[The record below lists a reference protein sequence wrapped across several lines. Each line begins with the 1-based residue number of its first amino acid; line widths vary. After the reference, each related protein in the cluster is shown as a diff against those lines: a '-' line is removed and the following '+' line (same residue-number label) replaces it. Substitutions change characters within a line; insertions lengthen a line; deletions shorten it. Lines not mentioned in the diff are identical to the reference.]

1 MFRFISA
8 WLQVVLRY
16 IAAWLQAAAA
26 AAAAAA
32 DKLDAASLSLQ
43 GTAAMDF
50 PATVSLGPLHRQ
62 LHSFRAATN
71 NLPDGVSDG
80 EVRRLEEDLET
91 LFTELK
97 IVSEADDPSFTARCW
112 MKEVRELRYDAE
124 DFFNEVPRSSAGA
137 GRSALHTLILSIP
150 RKLKLRR
157 QVAEAFSDLCARA
170 KDASQRRQS
179 FQLGPATIRPESG
192 QVNVSRSKSL
202 GLIGLEESMDKLVKL
217 MALDD
222 QEIAELLA
230 FDSED
235 TEQLVQVVPI
245 FGSAGVGKTT
255 LARTFY
261 RNFGGKFQCRAF
273 VRVSR
278 NPDMRRMLSS
288 MLSQIKA
295 PPVHGF
301 PDVQDL
307 IDHIRG
313 YLQCKRY
320 LIVIDDLW
328 ASSTWDI
335 ISRAFPDGDCCCRII
350 VTTEI
355 KDVALAC
362 SRYQF
367 KYMYE
372 MSPLNGDQSRQL
384 FLGRVFGSENGCPP
398 DFKEVT
404 YEIIRK
410 CGGLPLA
417 TENIASMLA
426 CELNIDQWK
435 HIRDSLP
442 SVLRLRTDPSS
453 EGLKEVLNIIYD
465 NLSPYLKTCLL
476 YLIMYP
482 EGSTISKDELVTQW
496 ITEDFIGEGQDREKI
511 ARHYFDELVS
521 RGMIQPL
528 DRNYN
533 DEVLTCTVHHMVLDL
548 IRYKSLEENFIII
561 VSCFQTITGLPD
573 KVRRLSVQFGGAK
586 CANIPAD
593 FMMTQVRSLIFF
605 GFLNCVPSFVEYKL
619 LRVLILHIWADQSKI
634 FDLTRISKLFQL
646 RYLKIDCNITVHLP
660 DEIQQLRFLE
670 TLELHAP
677 VSDMPSDISCLP
689 LLHTLGYFDLGK
701 NSIENVQSLGEL
713 NNLQDLHLTWSNI
726 SDPDNLKNNM
736 QCLGS
741 ILRKLGNLKSLTL
754 VRAASSH
761 ADVTLIRA
769 ASSHPDVLDDAGGAI
784 LGISGDVLSSV
795 SSPPPLLQRLELSG
809 RCCIFASLPEWTK
822 ELGNLCILKISVRKL
837 LRKDI
842 DILKGLPALMA
853 LSLYVWTAPVG
864 KVVFDSEGFS
874 ILKYFKFTCAA
885 PCLAFLIGSMPSVR
899 ELKLAFNANRM
910 EQYSQIVAGLEYL
923 IELKEITAKVGGT
936 GADESDKRY
945 AESALRG
952 AIANHPCA
960 PIITVQCVDRILYGE
975 DDMSAVTQEQEH
987 WTLEEE
993 HEIQEESLDPLPEL
1007 IPIPSTQTQMRDGSQ
1022 NGGTDSSREVL
1033 TQTREEVQDELI
1045 ERSMEV
1051 LTHEREHL
1059 TLERQHE
1066 IHEELLDPLPEVVST
1081 SSTQTQ
1087 VREEVRDGEIGRS
1100 MEVLTQEQ
1108 EQCIVEQQD
1117 EMTDGVLDVQ
1127 IGTLMEVLAQEE
1139 QWRNNMQNSGIGR
1152 SMAVVSASHGTLDPL
1167 LDKLNALLSEEYGN
1181 LEGVLHEV
1189 SALKSELTLMHTAVR
1204 KYTMLEDPDVQVKLW
1219 LSLLREFS
1227 YDAEDY
1233 IDKFIHQLD
1242 NGGHHGG
1249 FKQIFGKT
1257 ACQLKTLGSQ
1267 HEIAEKIDELKD
1279 RAKNLKASSY
1289 KMDDTACITSCH
1301 STVDPQLAALF
1312 VDSAHLVGIDSPR
1325 DDLAK
1330 WTVEVGNSSAK
1341 HHCRMLSIVGFG
1353 GLGKTTLANEVY
1365 RKAKGHFHCQAF
1377 VSVSQKP
1384 DIKKILM
1391 NLISQVSPHGFTKDT
1406 YNWDK
1411 MRFIRELRKLLKDKR
1426 YLVVIDDIWSISA
1439 WNIIKCAF
1447 PENNCSSRVITTT
1460 RIIEVARSC
1469 CMGQDDRMYE
1479 MQPLSDFHSK
1489 RLFLRRIF
1497 GSKDSP
1503 DMLKEVSNEIL
1514 KKCGGLPLAIISVSS
1529 LLANRPANKEEWE
1542 KVCALDKDIGLEE
1555 MNRILCLSY
1564 NALPDNL
1571 KTCLLYLS
1579 NFPEGCVIER
1589 ERLVRRW
1596 IAEGF
1601 ISENHGQS
1609 QQEVAEW
1616 YFYEFINRSMIQ
1628 AVDIRYDGKARAC
1641 RVHNMMLELI
1651 ISKSAE
1657 DNFVMVIRS
1666 RQTGLVNRHGCIRRL
1681 SVQHIDQNLAS
1692 VLANEDLS
1700 HVRSLTVTSSSCI
1713 EHLPSLACFE
1723 NLRVLDFEGCDGLE
1737 KYHMKGLGKFFQLK
1751 YLSLRGTWISHLPSE
1766 VVMLHNLETLDIRE
1780 THVEELPAEIVHLT
1794 KLQHLIASTD
1804 YVMPGIKIPDGIGN
1818 MRNLQVLLGC
1828 GISSGSVGALEEL
1841 GNLTNLNEL
1850 DVQYWGIGSEYKWHE
1865 DRFLSSLIKLGSC
1878 KLQSFR
1884 IWRKCPGDVK
1894 FLESWFPLPFSLQRF
1909 EMSGCYSF
1917 KWIPCWISPALTSL
1931 AYLEINIVEVTQTD
1945 LCILGEMPALL
1956 HLRLTCRTFRKER
1969 LIFYGRGFQHL
1980 KEFVYDAA
1988 VLPSGNLLFMEG
2000 ALPMLEDLS
2009 LIYCVSMVNA
2019 YGFFLGIE
2027 HLPRLK
2033 NAQIHLYKQGAA
2045 SSDIASAEVTIRNEA
2060 DDNPNCPRVTLVEHV
2075 KREDYCSDGCPN
2087 RTVTDQGLDANTTN
2101 QKVLIIFFTKF

>member
-1 MFRFISA
+1 
-8 WLQVVLRY
+8 
-16 IAAWLQAAAA
+16 
-26 AAAAAA
+26 
-32 DKLDAASLSLQ
+32 
-43 GTAAMDF
+43 
-50 PATVSLGPLHRQ
+50 
-62 LHSFRAATN
+62 
-71 NLPDGVSDG
+71 
-80 EVRRLEEDLET
+80 
-91 LFTELK
+91 
-97 IVSEADDPSFTARCW
+97 

-124 DFFNEVPRSSAGA
+124 DFFNEVPRPCAGGSSALLA
-137 GRSALHTLILSIP
+137 VILWIP
-150 RKLKLRR
+150 SKLKRRR
-157 QVAEAFSDLCARA
+157 QVAQALSDLRARA
-170 KDASQRRQS
+170 KDASRRRQS
-179 FQLGPATIRPESG
+179 FQLGPAKIKPGFG
-192 QVNVSRSKSL
+192 QAQTDVSRSKSL
-202 GLIGLEESMDKLVKL
+202 QLIGLEESMDKLVKL
-217 MALDD
+217 LALDD

-230 FDSED
+230 FDGED
-235 TEQLVQVVPI
+235 TEQQVQVVPI
-245 FGSAGVGKTT
+245 FGVAGVGKTT

-261 RNFGGKFQCRAF
+261 HNFRGKFQCRAF

-307 IDHIRG
+307 IEHVREH
-313 YLQCKRY
+313 LQFKRY

-335 ISRAFPDGDCCCRII
+335 ISRAFPDDDYCSRII

-372 MSPLNGDQSRQL
+372 MSPLNGDQSRQV
-384 FLGRVFGSENGCPP
+384 FLGGVFGSENGCPP

-404 YEIIRK
+404 YEIIQK

-417 TENIASMLA
+417 IENIASMLA
-426 CELNIDQWK
+426 SELNADQWK
-435 HIRDSLP
+435 RIRDSLP
-442 SVLRLRTDPSS
+442 SISSLRTSPSS
-453 EGLKEVLNIIYD
+453 EGLKEILNIIYN

-482 EGSTISKDELVTQW
+482 EGNTISKEELVKQW
-496 ITEDFIGEGQDREKI
+496 VAEDFISEGLDREKT
-511 ARHYFDELVS
+511 ARGYFDELVS
-521 RGMIQPL
+521 RGLIQPV

-533 DEVLTCTVHHMVLDL
+533 DEVLTCTIHHMVLDL
-548 IRYKSLEENFIII
+548 IWYKSLEENFIIN
-561 VSCFQTITGLPD
+561 VSCFQTTPGLPD

-593 FMMTQVRSLIFF
+593 FMTTQVRSLIFF
-605 GFLNCVPSFVEYKL
+605 GFLNCVPSVVEYKL
-619 LRVLILHIWADQSKI
+619 LRVLILHIWADEIKI
-634 FDLTRISKLFQL
+634 FDLARIGELFQL
-646 RYLKIDCNITVHLP
+646 RYLKIDGNIAIHLP
-660 DEIQQLRFLE
+660 DEIRQLNLLE

-677 VSDMPSDISCLP
+677 VNDMPDISCLP
-689 LLHTLGYFDLGK
+689 LLRTLGYFDLSK
-701 NSIENVQSLGEL
+701 NSLENVQSLSEL
-713 NNLQDLHLTWSNI
+713 NNLQDLHLTWPNTAE
-726 SDPDNLKNNM
+726 PDNLKNNM

-741 ILRKLGNLKSLTL
+741 ILWKLSNLKSLTL
-754 VRAASSH
+754 VPAASSH
-761 ADVTLIRA
+761 A
-769 ASSHPDVLDDAGGAI
+769 DVLDDAGGAI

-822 ELGNLCILKISVRKL
+822 KLGNLCILKISVRKL

-842 DILKGLPALMA
+842 NILKGLPALMA

-874 ILKYFKFTCAA
+874 VLKYFKFTCAA

-899 ELKLAFNANRM
+899 QLKLAFNANRM
-910 EQYSQIVAGLEYL
+910 EQYSKIVAGLEYL
-923 IELKEITAKVGGT
+923 IELEEITAKVAGT

-945 AESALRG
+945 VESALSG
-952 AIANHPCA
+952 ATANHPCA
-960 PIITVQCVDRILYGE
+960 PIITVQCVYRILHGE
-975 DDMSAVTQEQEH
+975 EDTSAVTQEQEH

-1007 IPIPSTQTQMRDGSQ
+1007 ISIPSTQTQMGDGIQ
-1022 NGGTDSSREVL
+1022 DGGTDRSREVL
-1033 TQTREEVQDELI
+1033 TQTREGVQDELI

-1051 LTHEREHL
+1051 LTHEGQHL

-1066 IHEELLDPLPEVVST
+1066 IHEELLYPLPEVVST

-1087 VREEVRDGEIGRS
+1087 VREEVQGGEIGRS

-1108 EQCIVEQQD
+1108 EQCILEQQD

-1127 IGTLMEVLAQEE
+1127 MEVLAQKE
-1139 QWRNNMQNSGIGR
+1139 QWRNNMQNSGIGK
-1152 SMAVVSASHGTLDPL
+1152 SMVVVSVSHGTLDPL
-1167 LDKLNALLSEEYGN
+1167 LDKLNALLTGEYGN

-1189 SALKSELTLMHTAVR
+1189 SALKSELALMHTAVR

-1242 NGGHHGG
+1242 NGGRHDG
-1249 FKQIFGKT
+1249 FKEIFGKT
-1257 ACQLKTLGSQ
+1257 ACQLKMLGSR

-1279 RAKNLKASSY
+1279 RARNLKASSY
-1289 KMDDTACITSCH
+1289 KMDNIACITPCH
-1301 STVDPQLAALF
+1301 STVDPQLAVPFA
-1312 VDSAHLVGIDSPR
+1312 DSAHLVGIDSPR

-1365 RKAKGHFHCQAF
+1365 RKAKWHFHCQAF

-1391 NLISQVSPHGFTKDT
+1391 NLISQVSPHGFTEDT

-1411 MRFIRELRKLLKDKR
+1411 MRFIRELRELLKDKR

-1439 WNIIKCAF
+1439 WDIIKCVF

-1460 RIIEVARSC
+1460 RIINVARSC

-1497 GSKDSP
+1497 GSEDSP
-1503 DMLKEVSNEIL
+1503 DMLEEVSNEIL

-1542 KVCALDKDIGLEE
+1542 KGCALDKDAGLEE
-1555 MNRILCLSY
+1555 MKRILCLSY

-1579 NFPEGCVIER
+1579 NFPEGCVIEK

-1616 YFYEFINRSMIQ
+1616 YFYELINRSMIQ
-1628 AVDIRYDGKARAC
+1628 AVDILYDGKARAC
-1641 RVHNMMLELI
+1641 RVHGMMLELI

-1657 DNFVMVIRS
+1657 QNFVTVIGS

-1713 EHLPSLACFE
+1713 KHLPSLACFE

-1737 KYHMKGLGKFFQLK
+1737 KYDMKGLDKFFQLK
-1751 YLSLRGTWISHLPSE
+1751 YLSLRDTWISHLPSE

-1818 MRNLQVLLGC
+1818 MRNLQVLVGC

-1850 DVQYWGIGSEYKWHE
+1850 DVQYWGIGSEYKRHE
-1865 DRFLSSLIKLGSC
+1865 GRFLSSLIKLGSC

-1894 FLESWFPLPFSLQRF
+1894 FLESWSPPPFSLQRF

-1956 HLRLTCRTFRKER
+1956 HLRLTCQTFRKER

-1980 KEFVYDAA
+1980 KGFVYDTA
-1988 VLPSGNLLFMEG
+1988 VLPSGNLLFVEG

-2027 HLPRLK
+2027 HLSRLK
-2033 NAQIHLYKQGAA
+2033 NAQVHLYKEDAA
-2045 SSDIASAEVTIRNEA
+2045 SSDIAFAEATIKNEA
-2060 DDNPNCPRVTLVEHV
+2060 DDNPNRPRVTLVEHV
-2075 KREDYCSDGCPN
+2075 KGEDYCSDGCPN
-2087 RTVTDQGLDANTTN
+2087 RIVTDQGLYANTTN
-2101 QKVLIIFFTKF
+2101 QKGT

>member
-8 WLQVVLRY
+8 WLQAVLRY

-32 DKLDAASLSLQ
+32 DKLEAAPLSLQ
-43 GTAAMDF
+43 GTAMDF
-50 PATVSLGPLHRQ
+50 PVTVSLGPLHRP
-62 LHSFRAATN
+62 LHSLRAN
-71 NLPDGVSDG
+71 QNILPDWVSEG
-80 EVRRLEEDLET
+80 EVRRLEEEREE
-91 LFTELK
+91 LFAELK
-97 IVSEADDPSFTARCW
+97 TVSEADDPSFTARCW
-112 MKEVRELRYDAE
+112 LKEVRELRYDAE
-124 DFFNEVPRSSAGA
+124 DFFNKVPRSSAGA
-137 GRSALHTLILSIP
+137 GRSALHTIILWIP
-150 RKLKLRR
+150 GKLKRWR
-157 QVAEAFSDLCARA
+157 QVAQAFSDLRARA
-170 KDASQRRQS
+170 KDASRRRQS
-179 FQLGPATIRPESG
+179 FQLGPAAIKPGFG
-192 QVNVSRSKSL
+192 QAQADVSRSKRL
-202 GLIGLEESMDKLVKL
+202 QLIGLEESMDKLVKL
-217 MALDD
+217 LALDD

-235 TEQLVQVVPI
+235 TEEQVQVVPI

-255 LARTFY
+255 LARAFY

-278 NPDMRRMLSS
+278 NPDMRRVLSL

-295 PPVHGF
+295 PPVRGF

-307 IDHIRG
+307 IDHIIE

-320 LIVIDDLW
+320 LIVIDGLW

-335 ISRAFPDGDCCCRII
+335 ISRAFPDGDCCSRII

-362 SRYQF
+362 CRYQF

-372 MSPLNGDQSRQL
+372 ISPLNGDQSRQL
-384 FLGRVFGSENGCPP
+384 FLRRVFGSENGCPP
-398 DFKEVT
+398 DFEEVT
-404 YEIIRK
+404 YEIVRK

-417 TENIASMLA
+417 IENIASMLA

-435 HIRDSLP
+435 HIQDSLP
-442 SVLRLRTDPSS
+442 SILSLRTDPSS
-453 EGLKEVLNIIYD
+453 EGLKEVLYIIYD

-476 YLIMYP
+476 YIIMYP
-482 EGSTISKDELVTQW
+482 EGNTISKDELVKQW
-496 ITEDFIGEGQDREKI
+496 IAEDFIGEGQDREKT
-511 ARHYFDELVS
+511 ARYYFDDLVS
-521 RGMIQPL
+521 RGMIQPV

-548 IRYKSLEENFIII
+548 IRYKSLEENFIVN
-561 VSCFQTITGLPD
+561 VSCFQTTPGLPD

-619 LRVLILHIWADQSKI
+619 LRVLNLHIWADESKI
-634 FDLTRISKLFQL
+634 FDLTRIGELFQL
-646 RYLKIDCNITVHLP
+646 RYLKIDGNITVHLP
-660 DEIQQLRFLE
+660 GEIRQLNLLE
-670 TLELHAP
+670 TLALHAP
-677 VSDMPSDISCLP
+677 VNDMPDISCLP
-689 LLHTLGYFDLGK
+689 LLRTLSYFDLSK
-701 NSIENVQSLGEL
+701 NSLENVQSLSKL
-713 NNLQDLHLTWSNI
+713 NNLQDLHLTWSNTE
-726 SDPDNLKNNM
+726 PDNLKTNM

-741 ILRKLGNLKSLTL
+741 ILCELSNLKSLTL
-754 VRAASSH
+754 VPAAATH
-761 ADVTLIRA
+761 ADVMG
-769 ASSHPDVLDDAGGAI
+769 DAGGASV
-784 LGISGDVLSSV
+784 GISGDVLSSV
-795 SSPPPLLQRLELSG
+795 SSPPALLQRLELSV
-809 RCCIFASLPEWTK
+809 RCCIFSSLPKWTK
-822 ELGNLCILKISVRKL
+822 ELGNLCILKIAVKKL
-837 LRKDI
+837 LREDI
-842 DILKGLPALMA
+842 DVLKGLPALMA

-874 ILKYFKFTCAA
+874 ILKYFRFTCAA
-885 PCLAFLIGSMPSVR
+885 PCLAFLTGSMPSVR

-975 DDMSAVTQEQEH
+975 DDTSAVTQEQEH

-1033 TQTREEVQDELI
+1033 TQTRDGVQDELI

-1051 LTHEREHL
+1051 LTYEQEHL

-1066 IHEELLDPLPEVVST
+1066 IHEELLDPLPEVLST

-1108 EQCIVEQQD
+1108 EECILEQQD

-1167 LDKLNALLSEEYGN
+1167 LDKLNALLAEEYGN

-1242 NGGHHGG
+1242 NGRHHGG

-1267 HEIAEKIDELKD
+1267 HEIAKKIDELKD

-1365 RKAKGHFHCQAF
+1365 HKAKGHFHCQAF

-1411 MRFIRELRKLLKDKR
+1411 MRLIRELRELLKDKR
-1426 YLVVIDDIWSISA
+1426 
-1439 WNIIKCAF
+1439 
-1447 PENNCSSRVITTT
+1447 
-1460 RIIEVARSC
+1460 
-1469 CMGQDDRMYE
+1469 
-1479 MQPLSDFHSK
+1479 
-1489 RLFLRRIF
+1489 
-1497 GSKDSP
+1497 
-1503 DMLKEVSNEIL
+1503 
-1514 KKCGGLPLAIISVSS
+1514 
-1529 LLANRPANKEEWE
+1529 
-1542 KVCALDKDIGLEE
+1542 
-1555 MNRILCLSY
+1555 
-1564 NALPDNL
+1564 
-1571 KTCLLYLS
+1571 
-1579 NFPEGCVIER
+1579 
-1589 ERLVRRW
+1589 
-1596 IAEGF
+1596 
-1601 ISENHGQS
+1601 
-1609 QQEVAEW
+1609 
-1616 YFYEFINRSMIQ
+1616 
-1628 AVDIRYDGKARAC
+1628 
-1641 RVHNMMLELI
+1641 
-1651 ISKSAE
+1651 
-1657 DNFVMVIRS
+1657 
-1666 RQTGLVNRHGCIRRL
+1666 
-1681 SVQHIDQNLAS
+1681 
-1692 VLANEDLS
+1692 
-1700 HVRSLTVTSSSCI
+1700 
-1713 EHLPSLACFE
+1713 
-1723 NLRVLDFEGCDGLE
+1723 
-1737 KYHMKGLGKFFQLK
+1737 
-1751 YLSLRGTWISHLPSE
+1751 
-1766 VVMLHNLETLDIRE
+1766 
-1780 THVEELPAEIVHLT
+1780 
-1794 KLQHLIASTD
+1794 
-1804 YVMPGIKIPDGIGN
+1804 
-1818 MRNLQVLLGC
+1818 
-1828 GISSGSVGALEEL
+1828 
-1841 GNLTNLNEL
+1841 
-1850 DVQYWGIGSEYKWHE
+1850 
-1865 DRFLSSLIKLGSC
+1865 
-1878 KLQSFR
+1878 
-1884 IWRKCPGDVK
+1884 
-1894 FLESWFPLPFSLQRF
+1894 
-1909 EMSGCYSF
+1909 
-1917 KWIPCWISPALTSL
+1917 
-1931 AYLEINIVEVTQTD
+1931 
-1945 LCILGEMPALL
+1945 
-1956 HLRLTCRTFRKER
+1956 
-1969 LIFYGRGFQHL
+1969 
-1980 KEFVYDAA
+1980 
-1988 VLPSGNLLFMEG
+1988 
-2000 ALPMLEDLS
+2000 
-2009 LIYCVSMVNA
+2009 
-2019 YGFFLGIE
+2019 
-2027 HLPRLK
+2027 
-2033 NAQIHLYKQGAA
+2033 
-2045 SSDIASAEVTIRNEA
+2045 
-2060 DDNPNCPRVTLVEHV
+2060 
-2075 KREDYCSDGCPN
+2075 
-2087 RTVTDQGLDANTTN
+2087 
-2101 QKVLIIFFTKF
+2101 

>member
-26 AAAAAA
+26 AASAAA

-62 LHSFRAATN
+62 LHSFRAAKN
-71 NLPDGVSDG
+71 NLPNGVSEG
-80 EVRRLEEDLET
+80 QVRRLEEDLET

-124 DFFNEVPRSSAGA
+124 DFFNEVPRSSPGA

-150 RKLKLRR
+150 RKLKRRR

-179 FQLGPATIRPESG
+179 FQLGPATIKPEFG

-202 GLIGLEESMDKLVKL
+202 GL
-217 MALDD
+217 D

-278 NPDMRRMLSS
+278 NPDMRRILSS

-307 IDHIRG
+307 IDHVRE

-320 LIVIDDLW
+320 LIIIDDLW

-335 ISRAFPDGDCCCRII
+335 ISRAFPDGDCCSRII

-355 KDVALAC
+355 KDVALGC

-426 CELNIDQWK
+426 CELNVDQWK

-496 ITEDFIGEGQDREKI
+496 VIEDFIGEGQDREKI
-511 ARHYFDELVS
+511 ARYYFDDLVS
-521 RGMIQPL
+521 RGMIQPV

-548 IRYKSLEENFIII
+548 IRYKSLEENFIIN
-561 VSCFQTITGLPD
+561 VSCFQTTTGLPD

-634 FDLTRISKLFQL
+634 FDLTRISELFQL

-689 LLHTLGYFDLGK
+689 LLRTLGYFDLGK

-726 SDPDNLKNNM
+726 ADPDNLKNNM

-741 ILRKLGNLKSLTL
+741 ILRKLSNLKSLTL
-754 VRAASSH
+754 V
-761 ADVTLIRA
+761 RA

-784 LGISGDVLSSV
+784 LGITGDVLSSV

-874 ILKYFKFTCAA
+874 ILKYFRFTCAA

-945 AESALRG
+945 AVSALSG
-952 AIANHPCA
+952 AIANHPCS

-975 DDMSAVTQEQEH
+975 DDTSAVTQEQEH

-993 HEIQEESLDPLPEL
+993 HEMQEESLDPLPEL
-1007 IPIPSTQTQMRDGSQ
+1007 VPIPSTQTQMRDGSQ

-1033 TQTREEVQDELI
+1033 TQTREGVQDELI

-1051 LTHEREHL
+1051 LTYEQEHV

-1066 IHEELLDPLPEVVST
+1066 IHEELLDPLPEVLST

-1087 VREEVRDGEIGRS
+1087 VREEVRDGEIERS
-1100 MEVLTQEQ
+1100 MEVLTQE
-1108 EQCIVEQQD
+1108 
-1117 EMTDGVLDVQ
+1117 
-1127 IGTLMEVLAQEE
+1127 
-1139 QWRNNMQNSGIGR
+1139 RNNMQNSGIGR

-1167 LDKLNALLSEEYGN
+1167 LDKLNALLAEEYGN

-1189 SALKSELTLMHTAVR
+1189 SALKSELTLM
-1204 KYTMLEDPDVQVKLW
+1204 
-1219 LSLLREFS
+1219 
-1227 YDAEDY
+1227 
-1233 IDKFIHQLD
+1233 
-1242 NGGHHGG
+1242 
-1249 FKQIFGKT
+1249 
-1257 ACQLKTLGSQ
+1257 
-1267 HEIAEKIDELKD
+1267 
-1279 RAKNLKASSY
+1279 
-1289 KMDDTACITSCH
+1289 
-1301 STVDPQLAALF
+1301 
-1312 VDSAHLVGIDSPR
+1312 
-1325 DDLAK
+1325 
-1330 WTVEVGNSSAK
+1330 
-1341 HHCRMLSIVGFG
+1341 
-1353 GLGKTTLANEVY
+1353 
-1365 RKAKGHFHCQAF
+1365 
-1377 VSVSQKP
+1377 
-1384 DIKKILM
+1384 
-1391 NLISQVSPHGFTKDT
+1391 
-1406 YNWDK
+1406 
-1411 MRFIRELRKLLKDKR
+1411 
-1426 YLVVIDDIWSISA
+1426 
-1439 WNIIKCAF
+1439 
-1447 PENNCSSRVITTT
+1447 
-1460 RIIEVARSC
+1460 
-1469 CMGQDDRMYE
+1469 
-1479 MQPLSDFHSK
+1479 
-1489 RLFLRRIF
+1489 
-1497 GSKDSP
+1497 
-1503 DMLKEVSNEIL
+1503 
-1514 KKCGGLPLAIISVSS
+1514 
-1529 LLANRPANKEEWE
+1529 
-1542 KVCALDKDIGLEE
+1542 
-1555 MNRILCLSY
+1555 
-1564 NALPDNL
+1564 
-1571 KTCLLYLS
+1571 
-1579 NFPEGCVIER
+1579 
-1589 ERLVRRW
+1589 
-1596 IAEGF
+1596 
-1601 ISENHGQS
+1601 
-1609 QQEVAEW
+1609 
-1616 YFYEFINRSMIQ
+1616 
-1628 AVDIRYDGKARAC
+1628 
-1641 RVHNMMLELI
+1641 
-1651 ISKSAE
+1651 
-1657 DNFVMVIRS
+1657 
-1666 RQTGLVNRHGCIRRL
+1666 
-1681 SVQHIDQNLAS
+1681 
-1692 VLANEDLS
+1692 
-1700 HVRSLTVTSSSCI
+1700 
-1713 EHLPSLACFE
+1713 
-1723 NLRVLDFEGCDGLE
+1723 
-1737 KYHMKGLGKFFQLK
+1737 
-1751 YLSLRGTWISHLPSE
+1751 
-1766 VVMLHNLETLDIRE
+1766 
-1780 THVEELPAEIVHLT
+1780 
-1794 KLQHLIASTD
+1794 
-1804 YVMPGIKIPDGIGN
+1804 
-1818 MRNLQVLLGC
+1818 
-1828 GISSGSVGALEEL
+1828 
-1841 GNLTNLNEL
+1841 
-1850 DVQYWGIGSEYKWHE
+1850 
-1865 DRFLSSLIKLGSC
+1865 
-1878 KLQSFR
+1878 
-1884 IWRKCPGDVK
+1884 
-1894 FLESWFPLPFSLQRF
+1894 
-1909 EMSGCYSF
+1909 
-1917 KWIPCWISPALTSL
+1917 
-1931 AYLEINIVEVTQTD
+1931 
-1945 LCILGEMPALL
+1945 
-1956 HLRLTCRTFRKER
+1956 
-1969 LIFYGRGFQHL
+1969 
-1980 KEFVYDAA
+1980 
-1988 VLPSGNLLFMEG
+1988 
-2000 ALPMLEDLS
+2000 
-2009 LIYCVSMVNA
+2009 
-2019 YGFFLGIE
+2019 
-2027 HLPRLK
+2027 
-2033 NAQIHLYKQGAA
+2033 
-2045 SSDIASAEVTIRNEA
+2045 
-2060 DDNPNCPRVTLVEHV
+2060 
-2075 KREDYCSDGCPN
+2075 
-2087 RTVTDQGLDANTTN
+2087 
-2101 QKVLIIFFTKF
+2101 